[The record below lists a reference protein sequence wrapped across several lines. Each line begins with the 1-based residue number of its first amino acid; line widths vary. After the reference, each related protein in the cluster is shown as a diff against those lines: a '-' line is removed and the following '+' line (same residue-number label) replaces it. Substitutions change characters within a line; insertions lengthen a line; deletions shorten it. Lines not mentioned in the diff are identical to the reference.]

1 MLLSGQTGYEARVKE
16 HMMIEFSTI
25 DRLDAQP
32 SPRIFNT
39 HLPFSMLPVDAM
51 RQKQIKVTG
60 AGGRCPV
67 MDVGRG
73 QEGSGGRDLVRDGLR
88 GPGWD
93 MIERPERDRWEGPW
107 KEQVGGAS

>member
-16 HMMIEFSTI
+16 HMMMEFSTI

-39 HLPFSMLPVDAM
+39 HLHFSMLPVEAM
-51 RQKQIKVTG
+51 RQKKIKVTG

-73 QEGSGGRDLVRDGLR
+73 QEGAGGRDLVRDGLR

-93 MIERPERDRWEGPW
+93 MMEGPERDRWE
-107 KEQVGGAS
+107 EH